1 MLTGLLFQLPGLVIM
16 TLVGVGAA
24 SFLKTPAPW
33 LRGATAGL
41 GAAGVALVAAS
52 AFALTRGACRGDGL
66 LLSLSAASAVVTFY
80 TVKIWLFPVLI
91 LAGGLVTLA
100 VNAYRRK
107 DMAAKTSGDD
117 EAHVERF
124 GLPRAAGALVV
135 VLWAAVLVATL
146 VAASKVPDF
155 PMSKSSLGLDL
166 WSAMFRAGSMI
177 FGGEFF
183 PPNVFPPMFFRLVGA
198 EAFFSFLI
206 SFFLRLSKK
215 KKKKQAVRS
224 SSLYFTKTSSSATA
238 TLRSALPNASILPT
252 PGSRARTSTWASRSC
267 KASRFLFIIFF
278 PPFLS
283 PFALSLHFFSLFLSH
298 FFFFSLS
305 SPSPSPSLPS
315 KKKRNKRDSSS
326 PGTALQLRSLP
337 GRRRRRRILG
347 QERQP
352 QRRPRRLSRVARP
365 QLPGNPPLLRPAA
378 VVGELQALSGLQED
392 APGAQRRR
400 GGARDLGGDLAR
412 DLPEGCEPV
421 PERDRVHRD
430 GRLRGHRGAE
440 SSRSARGAR
449 GRRSGGGRLGGRDEL
464 REKEERGNE
473 ERGENDAE
481 FRGNKTRKRFFF
493 LFGAGAFHIVSFTR
507 SWTRH

>member
-100 VNAYRRK
+100 VNSYRRK

-183 PPNVFPPMFFRLVGA
+183 SPNVFSSCRGRGFL
-198 EAFFSFLI
+198 FFSHLVLSS
-206 SFFLRLSKK
+206 SFKK
-215 KKKKQAVRS
+215 KKKKKTGGQVVIPLLYKDVVQRDCDTSVSPPKCVDSPDTWVSSSDFYLGLSVVQGESFSFHYLFSPFSFAVRPLS
-224 SSLYFTKTSSSATA
+224 SFLLSLSLSLLLFLPLFSFPFPFPPFQKKTKQTRFQLSRDRSSTS
-238 TLRSALPNASILPT
+238 LPT
-252 PGSRARTSTWASRSC
+252 WAPSPAPDPRARTAASTPSSAPFSGGSASTPRE
-267 KASRFLFIIFF
+267 
-278 PPFLS
+278 
-283 PFALSLHFFSLFLSH
+283 
-298 FFFFSLS
+298 
-305 SPSPSPSLPS
+305 
-315 KKKRNKRDSSS
+315 SSS
-326 PGTALQLRSLP
+326 STACC
-337 GRRRRRRILG
+337 
-347 QERQP
+347 
-352 QRRPRRLSRVARP
+352 
-365 QLPGNPPLLRPAA
+365 
-378 VVGELQALSGLQED
+378 
-392 APGAQRRR
+392 R
-400 GGARDLGGDLAR
+400 GGRASGTFRSTGG
-412 DLPEGCEPV
+412 CS
-421 PERDRVHRD
+421 
-430 GRLRGHRGAE
+430 RGSTPPRWG
-440 SSRSARGAR
+440 S
-449 GRRSGGGRLGGRDEL
+449 
-464 REKEERGNE
+464 
-473 ERGENDAE
+473 
-481 FRGNKTRKRFFF
+481 
-493 LFGAGAFHIVSFTR
+493 
-507 SWTRH
+507 

>member
-215 KKKKQAVRS
+215 KKKKTGGQVVIPLLYKDVVQRDCDTSVSPPKCVDSPDTWVSSSDFYLGLSVVQGESFSFHYLFSPFSFAVRPLS
-224 SSLYFTKTSSSATA
+224 SFLLSLSLSLLLFLPLFSFPFPFPPFQKKTKQTRFQLSRDRSSIS
-238 TLRSALPNASILPT
+238 LPT
-252 PGSRARTSTWASRSC
+252 WAPSPAPDPRARTAASTPSSAPFSGGSASTPRE
-267 KASRFLFIIFF
+267 
-278 PPFLS
+278 
-283 PFALSLHFFSLFLSH
+283 
-298 FFFFSLS
+298 
-305 SPSPSPSLPS
+305 
-315 KKKRNKRDSSS
+315 SSS
-326 PGTALQLRSLP
+326 STACC
-337 GRRRRRRILG
+337 
-347 QERQP
+347 
-352 QRRPRRLSRVARP
+352 
-365 QLPGNPPLLRPAA
+365 
-378 VVGELQALSGLQED
+378 
-392 APGAQRRR
+392 R
-400 GGARDLGGDLAR
+400 GGRASGTFRSTGG
-412 DLPEGCEPV
+412 CS
-421 PERDRVHRD
+421 
-430 GRLRGHRGAE
+430 RGSTPPRWG
-440 SSRSARGAR
+440 S
-449 GRRSGGGRLGGRDEL
+449 
-464 REKEERGNE
+464 
-473 ERGENDAE
+473 
-481 FRGNKTRKRFFF
+481 
-493 LFGAGAFHIVSFTR
+493 
-507 SWTRH
+507 

>member
-100 VNAYRRK
+100 VNSYRRK

-117 EAHVERF
+117 EAHVERS

-183 PPNVFPPMFFRLVGA
+183 PPNVFSSCRGRGFL
-198 EAFFSFLI
+198 FFSHLV
-206 SFFLRLSKK
+206 LSSYLKK
-215 KKKKQAVRS
+215 KKKKKNRRS
-224 SSLYFTKTSSSATA
+224 GRHPFTLQRRRPAR
-238 TLRSALPNASILPT
+238 LRHFGQPSQMRRFSRHLGLELGLLPGPL
-252 PGSRARTSTWASRSC
+252 GRARRVV
-267 KASRFLFIIFF
+267 
-278 PPFLS
+278 
-283 PFALSLHFFSLFLSH
+283 FFSFSFFS
-298 FFFFSLS
+298 FFFRR
-305 SPSPSPSLPS
+305 SPSLFISSLSFSLTSSFSPS
-315 KKKRNKRDSSS
+315 LLL
-326 PGTALQLRSLP
+326 PLPLPSL
-337 GRRRRRRILG
+337 
-347 QERQP
+347 
-352 QRRPRRLSRVARP
+352 
-365 QLPGNPPLLRPAA
+365 
-378 VVGELQALSGLQED
+378 
-392 APGAQRRR
+392 
-400 GGARDLGGDLAR
+400 
-412 DLPEGCEPV
+412 
-421 PERDRVHRD
+421 
-430 GRLRGHRGAE
+430 
-440 SSRSARGAR
+440 
-449 GRRSGGGRLGGRDEL
+449 
-464 REKEERGNE
+464 
-473 ERGENDAE
+473 
-481 FRGNKTRKRFFF
+481 
-493 LFGAGAFHIVSFTR
+493 
-507 SWTRH
+507 